1 MHKKHERGA
10 GKGWKEGKKKTKKR
24 RYIEVQINEI
34 KM

>member
-10 GKGWKEGKKKTKKR
+10 GKGWKEGKKTRKR